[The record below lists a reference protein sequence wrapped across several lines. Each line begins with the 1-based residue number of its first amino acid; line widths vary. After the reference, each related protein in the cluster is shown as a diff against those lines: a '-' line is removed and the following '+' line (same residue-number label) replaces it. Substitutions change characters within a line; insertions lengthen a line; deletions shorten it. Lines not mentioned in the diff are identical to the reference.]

1 MLPIVLGWVAAHQ
14 GEADP
19 DLLEWIKERLDHLL
33 GMEPWLIVT
42 LLGLL
47 VLAVPLSIV
56 AFYLT
61 QRRRAGSPSDKCGAF
76 STRQSPGRPS

>member
-19 DLLEWIKERLDHLL
+19 DLLEWIKARLDQLL
-33 GMEPWLIVT
+33 GMGPWTIIT

-47 VLAVPLSIV
+47 VVTIPLSIV
-56 AFYLT
+56 VFYLT
-61 QRRRAGSPSDKCGAF
+61 QRRRAGSPA
-76 STRQSPGRPS
+76 RQPPRRPS

>member
-19 DLLEWIKERLDHLL
+19 DLLAWIKAQLDHLL
-33 GMEPWLIVT
+33 GMGPWTIVT

-47 VLAVPLSIV
+47 VLAIPIFIV
-56 AFYLT
+56 VLYLT
-61 QRRRAGSPSDKCGAF
+61 QRRRAGP
-76 STRQSPGRPS
+76 STRQPTRRLS

>member
-19 DLLEWIKERLDHLL
+19 DLLAWIKAQLDHLL
-33 GMEPWLIVT
+33 GIGPWTIVT

-47 VLAVPLSIV
+47 VLAIPLSIV
-56 AFYLT
+56 VFYLT
-61 QRRRAGSPSDKCGAF
+61 QRRRAGSSP
-76 STRQSPGRPS
+76 RQPTGRPS